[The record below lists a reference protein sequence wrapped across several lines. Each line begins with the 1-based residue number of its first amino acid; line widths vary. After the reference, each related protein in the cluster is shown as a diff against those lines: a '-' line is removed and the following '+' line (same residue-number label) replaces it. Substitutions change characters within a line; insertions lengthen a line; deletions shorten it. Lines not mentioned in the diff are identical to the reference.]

1 MAAESHPEPD
11 PTSAATTGTAR
22 DRAPDPVVWFNPALG
37 VAGDMIVAALI
48 DLGAQES
55 VVRDQ
60 LERLALPGWQLEV
73 RPTSRRG
80 LTATA
85 VDVTV
90 PDQDHHQP
98 WSRIDAL
105 LADGGLESA
114 VADGA
119 RRTFAALARAE
130 ASVHG
135 IDVDQVNFH
144 EVGALDAIVDVV
156 GAWAA
161 LWSLG
166 DAAMPTVASA
176 PVGLGSGTAPMA
188 HGVLPVPAPAVLELL
203 TGHPTT
209 PVDTGLETATP
220 TGVALLVTMA
230 DRWGG
235 LPDGVVRASGRG
247 AGTADPPTHPNVLAV
262 VLTDPA
268 LADPSPSTGQRV
280 AARLIQTNLDDVT
293 GEVVAHVIDRAIGEG
308 ADDAWA
314 VATTAKKGR
323 PGVQLSVLCR
333 PELTD
338 RLARLVA
345 SGTGTL
351 GWRERDVDKIELE
364 RHTDLVEVGIGADG
378 RPVTVRV
385 KVGPHGAKPE
395 FDDLAALAEVTG
407 RPVRALAAEV
417 LAVWRGDTTAP
428 D

>member
-1 MAAESHPEPD
+1 MGSGA
-11 PTSAATTGTAR
+11 G
-22 DRAPDPVVWFNPALG
+22 PVVWFNPALG
-37 VAGDMIVAALI
+37 VAGDMALAALL
-48 DLGAQES
+48 DAGAQES

-60 LERLALPGWQLEV
+60 LGRLGLPGWQLEV
-73 RPTSRRG
+73 RATGRRG

-90 PDQDHHQP
+90 PDHDHHRP

-105 LADGGLESA
+105 LAGAGLEPA

-135 IDVDQVNFH
+135 IDVDDVHFH

-166 DAAMPTVASA
+166 GDAMPTVVSA

-209 PVDTGLETATP
+209 PVDTDLETATP

-230 DRWGG
+230 DRWGA
-235 LPDGVVRASGRG
+235 LPEGIVLASGRG
-247 AGTADPPTHPNVLAV
+247 AGTADPTTHPNVLAV
-262 VLTDPA
+262 VLSDPA
-268 LADPSPSTGQRV
+268 PATAGRV
-280 AARLIQTNLDDVT
+280 TARLIETNLDDVT
-293 GEVVAHVIDRAIGEG
+293 GEVVAHVIDRTIAQG

-333 PELTD
+333 PELAEE
-338 RLARLVA
+338 LAGLVA
-345 SGTGTL
+345 SETGTL
-351 GWRERDVDKIELE
+351 GWRERDVAKTELE
-364 RHTDLVEVGIGADG
+364 RRTDLVELGGPDG
-378 RPVTVRV
+378 QAATVRV
-385 KVGPHGAKPE
+385 KVGPHGAKAE
-395 FDDLAALAEVTG
+395 FADLAALAEATG
-407 RPVRALAAEV
+407 RPLRDLAVEV
-417 LAVWRGDTTAP
+417 LAAWREQVAASDRPGR
-428 D
+428 

>member
-1 MAAESHPEPD
+1 MDATPAGAAP
-11 PTSAATTGTAR
+11 
-22 DRAPDPVVWFNPALG
+22 DRAPGPVVWFNPALG
-37 VAGDMIVAALI
+37 VAGDMILAALI
-48 DLGAQES
+48 DAGAQES

-60 LERLALPGWQLEV
+60 LARLELAGWQLEV
-73 RPTSRRG
+73 RATSRRG

-85 VDVTV
+85 ADVTV
-90 PDQDHHQP
+90 PDEDHHRP

-105 LADGGLESA
+105 LADAGLDPA

-135 IDVDQVNFH
+135 IDVDQVHFH

-156 GAWAA
+156 GAWSA

-166 DAAMPTVASA
+166 DAEMPSVASA

-209 PVDTGLETATP
+209 AVDTGLETATP

-230 DRWGG
+230 DRWGA
-235 LPDGVVRASGRG
+235 LPAGVVRASGRG

-262 VLTDPA
+262 VLSDP
-268 LADPSPSTGQRV
+268 LGSTGRRV
-280 AARLIQTNLDDVT
+280 TARLIETNLDDVS
-293 GEVVAHVIDRAIGEG
+293 GEVVAHVIDRAIAEG

-314 VATTAKKGR
+314 VATHAKKGR

-351 GWRERDVDKIELE
+351 GWRERDVDKTELE
-364 RHTDLVEVGIGADG
+364 RHTDLVELDTGGDG
-378 RPVTVRV
+378 HPVTVRV

-395 FDDLAALAEVTG
+395 FEDLAALAAATG
-407 RPVRALAAEV
+407 RPLRALAEEV
-417 LAVWRGDTTAP
+417 LATWRGAATTP

>member
-1 MAAESHPEPD
+1 M
-11 PTSAATTGTAR
+11 
-22 DRAPDPVVWFNPALG
+22 
-37 VAGDMIVAALI
+37 
-48 DLGAQES
+48 
-55 VVRDQ
+55 RDQ

-308 ADDAWA
+308 ADDAWPSRRRRRRA
-314 VATTAKKGR
+314 DPGCSSACSVDPSSPSGSRCSSPPRPARSAGANATSTRSSSNGTPTWSKWASAPTA
-323 PGVQLSVLCR
+323 
-333 PELTD
+333 
-338 RLARLVA
+338 ARSR
-345 SGTGTL
+345 SGS
-351 GWRERDVDKIELE
+351 RS
-364 RHTDLVEVGIGADG
+364 
-378 RPVTVRV
+378 
-385 KVGPHGAKPE
+385 GPTA
-395 FDDLAALAEVTG
+395 
-407 RPVRALAAEV
+407 RSRSS
-417 LAVWRGDTTAP
+417 TTSP
-428 D
+428 RSPR